1 METKSISNSIDQ
13 KRLFQK
19 LNNREK
25 SVALVFLT
33 ALLIGLWLPS
43 RIIVS
48 TSASLNHRIF
58 FLTNARSKI
67 KTGDYLVFR
76 HKLEMKTFVK
86 RGLNKE
92 NDRLIKQVGC
102 SPGETLTRNADN
114 QFFCGQILLGKA
126 LTKDSEGRN
135 LPQFNFSGP
144 VPDNKYFM
152 VGSNP
157 RSFDSKYFG
166 FIHADEILYKA
177 LPLW

>member
-1 METKSISNSIDQ
+1 MKSISNSIDQ

-19 LNNREK
+19 LKNREK
-25 SVALVFLT
+25 SIALVFLA

-48 TSASLNHRIF
+48 TSASLKHRIF
-58 FLTNARSKI
+58 FLTNPRGNI

-76 HKLEMKTFVK
+76 HKVEHETFVK

-92 NDRLIKQVGC
+92 NNRLIKQVGC
-102 SPGETLTRNADN
+102 SPGEILAKDADN
-114 QFFCGQILLGKA
+114 RFFCGKILLGKA

-135 LPQFNFSGP
+135 LPQFNFIGP
-144 VPDNKYFM
+144 VPDNNYFM

-166 FIHADEILYKA
+166 FIHADQILYKA

>member
-1 METKSISNSIDQ
+1 METKSISDSIG
-13 KRLFQK
+13 KKGLFQK
-19 LNNREK
+19 LSNREI
-25 SVALVFLT
+25 SIALVFLA
-33 ALLIGLWLPS
+33 ALLAGLWLPP

-58 FLTNARSKI
+58 FLTNAGGKI

-76 HKLEMKTFVK
+76 HKSETKTFVK

-102 SPGETLTRNADN
+102 SPGETLTRDADN
-114 QFFCGQILLGKA
+114 QFFCGQILLGKSLA
-126 LTKDSEGRN
+126 TDSKGRD
-135 LPQFNFSGP
+135 LPQFNFTGP
-144 VPDNKYFM
+144 VPDNNYFM